1 MFLHNNKHNLIIIFC
16 ILLMINGCNKENS
29 KLIIENKSTLE
40 EPKITNKVFVN
51 KNNLKKK
58 VLKST
63 ILKKNIVI
71 PKEKQTSDIIFEF
84 RNERLLQGRNIS
96 NNVEDKK
103 TRLALSAVQKMFKK
117 NLSSSDTELNLKNN
131 ENISTLNRYMFES
144 NKTI

>member
-1 MFLHNNKHNLIIIFC
+1 MFLNNIKHNLIIIFC
-16 ILLMINGCNKENS
+16 ILLMINGCNKQNS
-29 KLIIENKSTLE
+29 KLIIENKSTPE
-40 EPKITNKVFVN
+40 KSKITKEKSKITNKVFIN
-51 KNNLKKK
+51 NNNLKKK

-63 ILKKNIVI
+63 IIKKNIVI

-96 NNVEDKK
+96 NKVEDKK

-131 ENISTLNRYMFES
+131 ENIPT
-144 NKTI
+144 

>member
-1 MFLHNNKHNLIIIFC
+1 MFLNNIKHNLIIIFC
-16 ILLMINGCNKENS
+16 ILLMINGCNRENS
-29 KLIIENKSTLE
+29 KLIIEKTKITKEKS
-40 EPKITNKVFVN
+40 KITNKAFIN

-63 ILKKNIVI
+63 ILKKNIEI

-131 ENISTLNRYMFES
+131 ENISTFE
-144 NKTI
+144 

>member
-1 MFLHNNKHNLIIIFC
+1 
-16 ILLMINGCNKENS
+16 MINGCNRENS
-29 KLIIENKSTLE
+29 KLIIENKSTPE
-40 EPKITNKVFVN
+40 KPKITKVKSKIANKVFVN

-63 ILKKNIVI
+63 VLKNNTVI

-103 TRLALSAVQKMFKK
+103 TRLALSRS
-117 NLSSSDTELNLKNN
+117 LH
-131 ENISTLNRYMFES
+131 
-144 NKTI
+144 